1 MGSVDQSHTWSP
13 KAGGAALTEGRFTI
27 ALLLAIG
34 ASTARAQVVV
44 ERPPVTVTFG
54 AYGNTTLGAT
64 VGSTTAQGDSADP
77 IRFDGGDGLQTQFLP
92 AAVRARVEPLAAQG
106 VFDDESWKVLYV
118 PAKYKGWLAGVSFS
132 RDAEDP
138 RFDRLTQAG
147 LLHETYWHQNIWR
160 WGGTYAHVRAST
172 QGAETG
178 VTDLNSISVGTASIN
193 YNSGPWTVGGYYQIS
208 RAPVAANHAGNDRL
222 SDVEIGASYRFTTR
236 VRLYGAWCPYG
247 LTHDRQG
254 SGPVT
259 VTNSVIVVGLRA
271 AH

>member
-1 MGSVDQSHTWSP
+1 
-13 KAGGAALTEGRFTI
+13 
-27 ALLLAIG
+27 
-34 ASTARAQVVV
+34 
-44 ERPPVTVTFG
+44 VTFE
-54 AYGNTTLGAT
+54 AYGNTAVGAT
-64 VGSTTAQGDSADP
+64 VGSTSAQSDSANP
-77 IRFDGGDGLQTQFLP
+77 
-92 AAVRARVEPLAAQG
+92 
-106 VFDDESWKVLYV
+106 
-118 PAKYKGWLAGVSFS
+118 KYKGWLAGVSFS
-132 RDAEDP
+132 SPHAEDP

-147 LLHETYWHQNIWR
+147 LVHDTYWHENIWR
-160 WGGTYAHVRAST
+160 WGGTYAHVRATT

-259 VTNSVIVVGLRA
+259 VTNSVVVVGLRA
-271 AH
+271 AL